1 MECKP
6 TDPCYV
12 FQGRMNMMS
21 PSLVQPSPSLES
33 SSSMSQYRQRTTGEA
48 LDRADDALNI
58 LGVARAIPILRPY
71 FRGLEL
77 LTYGLIILDPLDRLE

>member
-21 PSLVQPSPSLES
+21 PSLVQPSPSLAS
-33 SSSMSQYRQRTTGEA
+33 SRSIPQYRQRTTVEA
-48 LDRADDALNI
+48 LDRADDVLDM
-58 LGVARAIPILRPY
+58 LGVARAIPIVRPY
-71 FRGLEL
+71 VRALEL